1 MPLAPANN
9 ADCYVATLFDQKM
22 YGKFTELQRKIS
34 ISFSLWWCAEGS
46 FDTCLLLFVLHHIAD
61 SVQTTLREAARV
73 AKRVPWAE
81 KHEKH
86 CWGEFPR

>member
-1 MPLAPANN
+1 MVVVSRHVLGP
-9 ADCYVATLFDQKM
+9 M
-22 YGKFTELQRKIS
+22 
-34 ISFSLWWCAEGS
+34 CAEGS